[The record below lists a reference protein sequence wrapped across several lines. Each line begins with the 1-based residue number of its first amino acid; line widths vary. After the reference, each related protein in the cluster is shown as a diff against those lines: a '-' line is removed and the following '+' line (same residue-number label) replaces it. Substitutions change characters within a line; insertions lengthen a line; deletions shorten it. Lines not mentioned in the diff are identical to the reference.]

1 MSNAGDPEY
10 LRALVNGPGNQLRQR
25 LDAQMEAQR
34 RFLAEQDAAHEAA
47 LESIAERNAEV
58 EEQRLATVAREEE
71 QLQVNR
77 ETATTLAEMKAAAEA
92 AGVEDARRHR
102 REMVLLVASVL
113 IALLSLIV
121 AVVAVMRP

>member
-1 MSNAGDPEY
+1 MTEP
-10 LRALVNGPGNQLRQR
+10 NGPVNLTDLLGQAGMDRAAGLHAAVERQR
-25 LDAQMEAQR
+25 R
-34 RFLAEQDAAHEAA
+34 LAEQLADEHDAQ
-47 LESIAERNAEV
+47 LDSLAERNAEV
-58 EEQRLATVAREEE
+58 EEQRLATVAREEA

-121 AVVAVMRP
+121 AVVALIRP